1 LRERSRPSFFVGPAK
16 ILEQAVQPGQASSYR
31 RGASDKKLDF
41 WPAMEVSRQVVTRHW
56 WSMFLFAIVLLLII
70 CLGALACGFG
80 LILAVPVV
88 FAALSF
94 VYEDLFGTKAA
105 APAQVTP

>member
-1 LRERSRPSFFVGPAK
+1 
-16 ILEQAVQPGQASSYR
+16 
-31 RGASDKKLDF
+31 
-41 WPAMEVSRQVVTRHW
+41 
-56 WSMFLFAIVLLLII
+56 MFLFAIVLLLII